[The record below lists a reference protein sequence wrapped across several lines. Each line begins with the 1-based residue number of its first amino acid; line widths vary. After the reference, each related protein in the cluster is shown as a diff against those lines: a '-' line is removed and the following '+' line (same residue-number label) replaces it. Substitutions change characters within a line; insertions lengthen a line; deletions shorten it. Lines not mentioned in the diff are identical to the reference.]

1 MIDWFTPQ
9 FRMTSLE
16 ALKAYAT
23 EHENVLG
30 TLLVGSG
37 ARGFTDQYSDI
48 DVVFVA
54 EDEPSVLGVVDDLA
68 SWLPNEFKLIFMTTY
83 RHEPDIFVICLIT
96 ENGLELDVAVWS
108 LPKLRATKPDWKLI
122 QSRSPV
128 QDQLITAAMQQPK
141 PSSKRIGGTEIYGD
155 DPLWQSV
162 NRLAVAR
169 LRRNLHAIANV
180 EAVLLDKSGGTD
192 NETIMN
198 SARKVYVNP
207 RQLQFIESLGIGL

>member
-9 FRMTSLE
+9 FRVASLE
-16 ALKAYAT
+16 ALKAYAF
-23 EHENVLG
+23 EHESILG

-48 DVVFVA
+48 DVIFVA
-54 EDEPSVLGVVDDLA
+54 QDEPPVVSVVDDVA
-68 SWLPNEFKLIFMTTY
+68 SWLPSEFKLVFMTTY

-108 LPKLRATKPDWKLI
+108 LLKLRATKPDWKLI
-122 QSRSPV
+122 QLRSPV
-128 QDQLITAAMQQPK
+128 QDQLITAAMQQAK
-141 PSSKRIGGTEIYGD
+141 PSPKRIGGTEVYGD

-169 LRRNLHAIANV
+169 LRRNLHAVANA
-180 EAVLLDKSGGTD
+180 EAVLLDRLGGAD
-192 NETIMN
+192 HETIMN
-198 SARKVYVNP
+198 SARKVYENS
-207 RQLQFIESLGIGL
+207 RQLQFIESLSMGL